1 VQKQGRFRPLVAA
14 TAVAMVVIVW
24 GACFLIAP
32 VWQFPTQAA
41 PYRALTAEHTPPPD
55 TAEPAVVDI
64 NTAGA
69 EELMTLP
76 EIGPARAQ
84 AILAY
89 RAANGPFTSL
99 EQLDEVEGISQR
111 MVESWAGRIT
121 LTQHPDGQTHGQ
133 EEEELG

>member
-1 VQKQGRFRPLVAA
+1 
-14 TAVAMVVIVW
+14 M
-24 GACFLIAP
+24 
-32 VWQFPTQAA
+32 
-41 PYRALTAEHTPPPD
+41 
-55 TAEPAVVDI
+55 VDI

-76 EIGPARAQ
+76 QIGPARAQ